1 MSFDVQK
8 FRANPP
14 RESTLSLD
22 WLISMA
28 ERNQPQELPNGTLLS
43 GLARIAHVYVFEK
56 DTGGKNKN
64 FGDDDGNSEGKYH
77 LKLLWPAGTDMSV
90 FDAVW
95 NRLARAAFPNNWTP
109 EGKPNGLHSPFHDQA
124 DKVYGAKPY
133 VGYVPG
139 AIYMDASSQ
148 YQPIV
153 VHGSDLKTQIL
164 DKNKVYSGQWAIASL
179 RPYHYANRKT
189 GVGFGLNQVVIV
201 ADDKRLITFGGGD
214 PVKTFA
220 GVQITAQSNIA
231 AKFDQV
237 PAQQQGA
244 PAASVMPSGSHVGT
258 QGTMAVTP
266 LPGADPWD

>member
-1 MSFDVQK
+1 MTFDINK

-14 RESTLSLD
+14 RESTVSIE

-28 ERNQPQELPNGTLLS
+28 TANQPQELPDGNLLS
-43 GLARIAHVYVFEK
+43 GLVRIAHVYVFEK

-64 FGDDDGNSEGKYH
+64 FGGDDSSEGKYH
-77 LKLLWPAGTDMSV
+77 VKLLWPAGTDMSP
-90 FDAVW
+90 FDVVW

-139 AIYMDASSQ
+139 APYMDASSQ
-148 YQPIV
+148 YQPVV
-153 VHGSDLKTQIL
+153 VHGSDPKTQIL
-164 DKNKVYSGQWAIASL
+164 DKSKVYSGQWAIVSL
-179 RPYHYANRKT
+179 RPYTYANRKT
-189 GVGFGLNQVVIV
+189 GVGFGLNQVMIV
-201 ADDKRLITFGGGD
+201 SDDKRLITAGGGD
-214 PVKTFA
+214 PAKTFA

-237 PAQQQGA
+237 PAQQGA
-244 PAASVMPSGSHVGT
+244 SMTTVMPPGGHVGT
-258 QGTMAVTP
+258 AGTMPVQP